1 MPDPAAT
8 LRALADAC
16 DRCDQ
21 ISKSD
26 SPRWLADQRH
36 ALTNALPDV
45 TGWTATA
52 TALRAMADEVERLR
66 AVIDNPGDYTVTMS
80 GDDIPKGA
88 HRCDS
93 VSIAIPAAD
102 LRDHLRARLGV
113 SDV

>member
-1 MPDPAAT
+1 MSDPVAT
-8 LRALADAC
+8 FRALADAC
-16 DRCDQ
+16 DACEKIAFD
-21 ISKSD
+21 D
-26 SPRWLADQRH
+26 DAATDDQRH
-36 ALTNALPDV
+36 VLIYAIPGGSWPD
-45 TGWTATA
+45 AA
-52 TALRAMADEVERLR
+52 SILRAMADEVERLR